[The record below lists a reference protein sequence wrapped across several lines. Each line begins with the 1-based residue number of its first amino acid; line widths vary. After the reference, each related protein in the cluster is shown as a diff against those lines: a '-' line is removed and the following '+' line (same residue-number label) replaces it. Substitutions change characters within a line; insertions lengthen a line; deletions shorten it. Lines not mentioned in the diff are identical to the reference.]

1 MLWTDKYRP
10 QTLDEVVGNN
20 KEKKII
26 LDWVNNWKKGNPQQ
40 PLLLVGPPGIGKT
53 TLALVIA
60 KEFSEHIGIPVRTLE
75 DWEAGRRT
83 PPEYIPRLISY
94 QLKYEELLQKV
105 NDDEAERGENALE
118 RL

>member
-26 LDWVNNWKKGNPQQ
+26 EDWVKNWKNGNPQQ

-53 TLALVIA
+53 TLALIIA
-60 KEFSEHIGIPVRTLE
+60 KDFSDYTLIPFT
-75 DWEAGRRT
+75 
-83 PPEYIPRLISY
+83 I
-94 QLKYEELLQKV
+94 
-105 NDDEAERGENALE
+105 ERNSCFVPKFVV
-118 RL
+118 

>member
-26 LDWVNNWKKGNPQQ
+26 LDWVDNWKKGNPQQ

-60 KEFSEHIGIPVRTLE
+60 KEFSEYIELNASDKRSRTSVKIQLE
-75 DWEAGRRT
+75 NHHQQGPFLVMNT
-83 PPEYIPRLISY
+83 
-94 QLKYEELLQKV
+94 
-105 NDDEAERGENALE
+105 N
-118 RL
+118 